1 MALSWAEPNWVV
13 AETELAAA
21 AVAWYSA
28 PSRRGGVAHAAWRR
42 RRFAPDWDPT
52 RWYYQNFEDEPTVR
66 LSKFL
71 TSDQE
76 DVWEIFQHED
86 NYGSA
91 RI

>member
-21 AVAWYSA
+21 AVAWDAA
-28 PSRRGGVAHAAWRR
+28 PWRRGVASTPLCSRLR
-42 RRFAPDWDPT
+42 SSSVVLP
-52 RWYYQNFEDEPTVR
+52 NFEDEPTVR

>member
-1 MALSWAEPNWVV
+1 VV
-13 AETELAAA
+13 L
-21 AVAWYSA
+21 
-28 PSRRGGVAHAAWRR
+28 P
-42 RRFAPDWDPT
+42 
-52 RWYYQNFEDEPTVR
+52 NFEDEPTVR

>member
-21 AVAWYSA
+21 VVAWDAA
-28 PSRRGGVAHAAWRR
+28 PRYRGAAWRR
-42 RRFAPDWDPT
+42 RRFTPDWDPA

>member
-1 MALSWAEPNWVV
+1 M
-13 AETELAAA
+13 
-21 AVAWYSA
+21 
-28 PSRRGGVAHAAWRR
+28 RR
-42 RRFAPDWDPT
+42 RTMAPQRGVDAALLQTEIHARLSSVVELP
-52 RWYYQNFEDEPTVR
+52 NFEDEPTVR

>member
-1 MALSWAEPNWVV
+1 M
-13 AETELAAA
+13 
-21 AVAWYSA
+21 
-28 PSRRGGVAHAAWRR
+28 RR
-42 RRFAPDWDPT
+42 RTMAPERGVDATLLQTEIHARLSSVVELP
-52 RWYYQNFEDEPTVR
+52 NFEDEPTVR

>member
-21 AVAWYSA
+21 AVAWDAA
-28 PSRRGGVAHAAWRR
+28 PSRRGAHGVAWRR
-42 RRFAPDWDPT
+42 RRFAPDWDPAP
-52 RWYYQNFEDEPTVR
+52 NFEDEPTVR